1 MPSTPRA
8 LRDHGMVAMLIGC
21 GLRRAELL
29 ALTLASVQQRE
40 EHWVIADLVGKGA
53 HVRSTLRLRDL
64 VNGSRSRD
72 APHLDRLLAR
82 APALRPGKASP
93 RRREGGPV
101 VSLRRIA
108 CDYGDAGSVNA
119 LIALWGFVD
128 DTVFIFSRPLSSL
141 VISRRIPLGV

>member
-1 MPSTPRA
+1 
-8 LRDHGMVAMLIGC
+8 
-21 GLRRAELL
+21 
-29 ALTLASVQQRE
+29 
-40 EHWVIADLVGKGA
+40 
-53 HVRSTLRLRDL
+53 
-64 VNGSRSRD
+64 
-72 APHLDRLLAR
+72 
-82 APALRPGKASP
+82 
-93 RRREGGPV
+93 V